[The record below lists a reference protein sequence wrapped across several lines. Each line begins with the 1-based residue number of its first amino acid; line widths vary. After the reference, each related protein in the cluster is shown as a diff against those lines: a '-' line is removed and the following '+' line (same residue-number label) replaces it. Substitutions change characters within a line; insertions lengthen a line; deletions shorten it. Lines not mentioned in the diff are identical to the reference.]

1 VSDRTVRHDI
11 AVSSTAGE
19 SAWELS
25 TDRRGRGWTL
35 TLTGLDRTWSADGP
49 DLFEALR
56 NLRRQLDPLDVRLG
70 CNGARR
76 DAWASGMQR
85 DMGEGRLVYLLVAG
99 QAGRPVQVDTLGPAS
114 LKDVGTVTEQDAYH
128 TRWLATRS
136 RP

>member
-1 VSDRTVRHDI
+1 
-11 AVSSTAGE
+11 
-19 SAWELS
+19 
-25 TDRRGRGWTL
+25 
-35 TLTGLDRTWSADGP
+35 
-49 DLFEALR
+49 
-56 NLRRQLDPLDVRLG
+56 
-70 CNGARR
+70 
-76 DAWASGMQR
+76 MQR